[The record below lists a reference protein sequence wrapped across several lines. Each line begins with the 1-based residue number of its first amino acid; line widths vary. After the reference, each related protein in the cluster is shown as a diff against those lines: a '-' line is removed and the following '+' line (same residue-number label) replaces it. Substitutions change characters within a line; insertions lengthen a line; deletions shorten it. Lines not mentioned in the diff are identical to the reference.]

1 MIPWTAIVVL
11 SAVAGGLGVV
21 LALLDRYLGTYGEC
35 KIYINDNEPLV
46 VQGGNSILQYLIDH
60 KIFIP
65 SACGGRATCG
75 FCKLKVL
82 EGGGLVLPTETP
94 FLSKDEIRQGVRLV
108 CQVKV
113 KQDVRLVIPEAY
125 LKVQRFRTQ
134 VTEMEDLTHDIKR
147 IVLKLLEPDTIE
159 SKPGQYIQFE
169 VPGTNEFR
177 AYSMSSPPSWKHAIE
192 IIVRLVPGGLCTGYI
207 FHRLKVGDMIY
218 VTGPYGDFY
227 LREDSQRDIICVA
240 GGSGVAPIKSIIT
253 HLFEKGT
260 TRRVTYFFGARAVKD
275 LYFYHECLE
284 LARKHP
290 NFTYVAALSAMD
302 PGDQWDGE
310 TGFIHTIVDKMI
322 STCENTEAYL
332 CGPPVMIDAVIEVLK
347 RKGMPES
354 NIYFDKF

>member
-21 LALLDRYLGTYGEC
+21 LAVLDRYLGTYGEC
-35 KIYINDNEPLV
+35 KIFINDQDPMV
-46 VQGGNSILQYLIDH
+46 VQGGNSVLQYLIDH

-82 EGGGLVLPTETP
+82 EGGGLVLPTEAP
-94 FLSKDEIRQGVRLV
+94 FLSKEEIRQGVRLV

-125 LKVQRFRTQ
+125 LKVQRFRTE
-134 VTEMEDLTHDIKR
+134 VTEIEDLTHDIKR
-147 IVLKLLEPDTIE
+147 IVLKLLEPDTIDC
-159 SKPGQYIQFE
+159 KPGQYIQFE
-169 VPGTNEFR
+169 VPGTSEFR
-177 AYSMSSPPSWKHAIE
+177 AYSMSSPPSWQHALE

-207 FHRLKVGDMIY
+207 FNRLKVGDTIY

-227 LREDSQRDIICVA
+227 LREDSPRDILCVA

-253 HLFEKGT
+253 HLFEQGT
-260 TRRVTYFFGARAVKD
+260 TRQVLYFFGARAVKD
-275 LYFYHECLE
+275 LYFYRECLE
-284 LARKHP
+284 LASRYP
-290 NFTYVAALSAMD
+290 NFTYVPALSAMD
-302 PGDQWDGE
+302 PEDQWDGE
-310 TGFIHTIVDKMI
+310 TGFIHTVIDRHVGSCQNM
-322 STCENTEAYL
+322 EAYL

-354 NIYFDKF
+354 LIYFDKF